1 MKLQKPKIVITD
13 AATVSQGE
21 LDLSPIESQ
30 GDLTIY
36 DSTPD
41 SALADRIADADILL
55 CNKTKID
62 RTLIAGAK
70 RLSLIALFATGYN
83 NIDTIAARE
92 HGIVVSNAGQY
103 STAAVAQ
110 HTFALIL
117 ELCSKVGNYN
127 NLVRSGMWRSSAL
140 FSPIEYKTSEIYGKT
155 LGIFGFGSIGR
166 AVAEVGRAFGM
177 RVIACTRTPRETP
190 GVEFVCFDRLLA
202 ESDVLSVHCPL
213 TAETTLRF
221 GAREF
226 AAMKKSAIFINTSRG
241 GTVDEIALANA
252 LDGGEIAAAG
262 LDVLT
267 IEPQSGDC
275 PLTPSDRL
283 IITPHVAWTPIET
296 RKRLVDIVADNVRN
310 FLDGHP
316 TNVVN

>member
-21 LDLSPIESQ
+21 LDLSPIESL
-30 GDLTIY
+30 GELTIY
-36 DSTPD
+36 NSTPD
-41 SALADRIADADILL
+41 SALAERIADADILL

-62 RTLIAGAK
+62 RALIESTK

-117 ELCSKVGNYN
+117 ELCSKVGDYN
-127 NLVRSGMWRSSAL
+127 SLVRSGMWRSSEL
-140 FSPIEYKTSEIYGKT
+140 FSPIEYKTSEICGKT

-166 AVAEVGRAFGM
+166 AVADVGQAFGM
-177 RVIACTRTPRETP
+177 RVIACTRTPREAP
-190 GVEFVCFDRLLA
+190 DVEFVDFDRLLA

-241 GTVDEIALANA
+241 GTVDEFALANA
-252 LDGGEIAAAG
+252 LESGEIAAAG

-267 IEPQSGDC
+267 IEPQSRDC

-296 RKRLVDIVADNVRN
+296 RKRLIDIVADNVKN